1 MEGGWVE
8 AELRIKGPMR
18 ELDHSRQAFSWRHRR
33 EKSRYLAGCHSNSID
48 SGQDPGR
55 RKGSRMAQLYEMK

>member
-8 AELRIKGPMR
+8 AELRMKGEMARRVGP
-18 ELDHSRQAFSWRHRR
+18 HPTGFTWHHGR
-33 EKSRYLAGCHSNSID
+33 EKSRYLARCHSNSID

-55 RKGSRMAQLYEMK
+55 RKGSRMVRL